1 MAKDNLHSAIIVS
14 AVTFGVG
21 HIVNLANTEDTLGV
35 VLQVCYAIAIGFL
48 YTVLVYKSGSLWP
61 CIISHMFVNGTSV
74 FAREEGPFS
83 DLVAMAFGTSSSSM
97 EQVCSAIIII
107 VLAGGYAVWLWRK
120 SPNGNS
126 GEL

>member
-1 MAKDNLHSAIIVS
+1 
-14 AVTFGVG
+14 VTFGVG
-21 HIVNLANTEDTLGV
+21 HIVNLVNTEDTLGV
-35 VLQVCYAIAIGFL
+35 ILQVCYAIAIGFL

-83 DLVAMAFGTSSSSM
+83 DLVAMAFNTSSSGM
-97 EQVCSAIIII
+97 EQICSAIMII
-107 VLAGGYAVWLWRK
+107 VLAGSYAVWLWRK
-120 SPNGNS
+120 IPHGDS